1 MKKLLLSIT
10 TLVLLVVINMFF
22 WSFVN
27 QPQSGQS
34 WDGTMMGVSFNPLR
48 ASHDPEKGLYPSR
61 EEISQDLELVA
72 GKVHAIRTYSVRN
85 GMEDIPELAANYGL
99 NAAIGAWISADKEAN
114 QEEIDN
120 LIAISRQ
127 DYPNIVRTLVGNEAI
142 MRKDVTVEEL
152 IEYIRAVKMHT
163 WRPVSTAETWDIWLK
178 HPELA
183 DEVDFIAVHILP
195 YWEGIS
201 AEQAIEYVFDRYHA
215 LQAAFPNKPVVITE
229 VGWPSNGKAIKN
241 AQASLTFQATFL
253 REFLNIANKEKII
266 YYVVEA
272 FDQPWKMTS
281 EGSTGAYWGIFDAQR
296 EAKFPMQGDIFNFP
310 DWEHWAVGATILS
323 ILLMMIFLVTRHH
336 MSMPGKIFLLLITN
350 VGATTIVWTTSIG
363 VYQYQSAV
371 SSVLWIILLAMQ
383 AMALLVLLI
392 ESLEIAEILWTKG
405 SKRNFQPLSVG
416 GDFDFPKVSLHVPI
430 HNEPPEMVRQTL
442 EALAELDYPDLEV
455 LVIDNN
461 TTDPAVW
468 TPVEDD
474 CIRLGTRFRFFHLEN
489 WPGYKAGALNYAL
502 QHTATD
508 AEIIAVID
516 SDYIVSSDWLKS
528 MVPYFEKADVGFVQ
542 SPQNYYDWRENGFK
556 AICQWEYAGFF
567 HIGMVQRNEYNA
579 IIQHG
584 TMTMIR
590 KSALKEVGNWG
601 EWCICEDS
609 ELGLRLY
616 QAGYDSVYVKDTF
629 GKGVTPDTLSGYLNQ
644 RHRWVYGG
652 MQILKRHWRSLLP
665 VKKST
670 LTPAQ
675 RYYFIAGWLPW
686 LSDALALMF
695 TIASLLLTA
704 NILIDP
710 VHSELPVSVFIL
722 PTIGLFGFKILRSF
736 WLYRARVKCT
746 IMQTLGSSIAGLAL
760 THTVGVA
767 VLQGLFTSGRPFLR
781 TPKCE
786 GKKPIIAGLMTIY
799 QELAILTLL
808 WLAAAAFSSIEIFDN
823 LEGRLWTAVLL
834 VQSMPY
840 FASLLV
846 FLINILPNI
855 KPSVSASRTAPML
868 EQKNT

>member
-1 MKKLLLSIT
+1 MKNLMLAIT
-10 TLVLLVVINMFF
+10 TLVLLVVINVFF
-22 WSFVN
+22 WTVFN
-27 QPQSGQS
+27 QPKNSQS
-34 WDGTMMGVSFNPLR
+34 WDGTMMGVSFTPLR
-48 ASHDPEKGLYPSR
+48 ADHDPDKGLFPTR
-61 EEISQDLELVA
+61 EEISQDLELIA
-72 GKVHAIRTYSVRN
+72 DKVHAVRTYSVSN
-85 GMEDIPELAANYGL
+85 GMEAIPELAAEYGL
-99 NAAIGAWISADKEAN
+99 NVTIGAWISKDKEAN
-114 QEEIDN
+114 QQEIER
-120 LIAISRQ
+120 LIALSRKNNR
-127 DYPNIVRTLVGNEAI
+127 NIVRTLVGNEVI
-142 MRKDVTVEEL
+142 LRKDLTVPEL
-152 IEYIRAVKMHT
+152 MDYIRLVKKRT

-183 DEVDFIAVHILP
+183 KEVDFIAVHILP
-195 YWEGIS
+195 YWEGI
-201 AEQAIEYVFDRYHA
+201 AAGQAIKYVFDRYHT
-215 LQAAFPNKPVVITE
+215 LQAAFPDKPVVITE

-241 AQASLTFQATFL
+241 AKASLTLQATFL
-253 REFLNIANKEKII
+253 REFLYIAQKEKLI

-272 FDQPWKMTS
+272 FDQPWKIDK
-281 EGSTGAYWGIFDAQR
+281 EGSSGAYWGIYDAQR
-296 EAKFPMQGDIFNFP
+296 QAKFPMQGEILNFP
-310 DWEHWAVGATILS
+310 DWKHWAAVATVLS
-323 ILLMMIFLVTRHH
+323 FLLMMIFLITRHR
-336 MSMPGKIFLLLITN
+336 MKMPGKLFLVLVTN
-350 VGATTIVWTTSIG
+350 LGATTIVWTTSIG
-363 VYQYQSAV
+363 VNQYQTSFSAI
-371 SSVLWIILLAMQ
+371 LWVILLAMQ

-392 ESLEIAEILWTKG
+392 ESLELAEILWTKDR
-405 SKRNFQPLSVG
+405 KRNFKPLSVPE
-416 GDFDFPKVSLHVPI
+416 DYAFPKVSLHVPI
-430 HNEPPEMVRQTL
+430 HNEPPEMVKETL
-442 EALAELDYPDLEV
+442 EALAKLDYPELEV

-461 TTDPAVW
+461 TTDPTVW
-468 TPVEDD
+468 KPVEAD
-474 CIRLGTRFRFFHLEN
+474 CKRLGERFRFFHLEN

-502 QHTATD
+502 QQTAND

-516 SDYIVSSDWLKS
+516 SDYIVKPDWLKC
-528 MVPYFEKADVGFVQ
+528 MVPYFEKSDVGFVQ
-542 SPQNYYDWRENGFK
+542 SPQNYYDWQENGFK
-556 AICQWEYAGFF
+556 TICQWEYAGFF

-652 MQILKRHWRSLLP
+652 MQILKRHWRSLLNM
-665 VKKST
+665 KLAT

-686 LSDALALMF
+686 ISDALALLF
-695 TIASLLLTA
+695 TITSLLLTA
-704 NILIDP
+704 SILVDP
-710 VHSELPVSVFIL
+710 VRGEIPISVFIL

-746 IMQTLGSSIAGLAL
+746 LLQTIGAAIAGLAL

-786 GKKPIIAGLMTIY
+786 GDKPILAGLLTIY
-799 QELAILTLL
+799 QEIIILALL
-808 WLAAAAFSSIEIFDN
+808 WTAAALFSSIELYDN
-823 LEGRLWTAVLL
+823 LEGRLWTSVLL

-840 FASLLV
+840 FASVLV
-846 FLINILPNI
+846 FLINIASNI
-855 KPSVSASRTAPML
+855 QSALVGAKKMPMI
-868 EQKNT
+868 EQKKI